1 MARTGKF
8 VTLEGGEGTGKSTQ
22 ATILTKRLKE
32 TGIDVV
38 QTREPGGTPG
48 AEVMRHL
55 LKSGAAKSLG
65 IMAEAI
71 IVSAA
76 RNDHLMQ
83 LIRPALAE
91 GKWVVCDRFSDSTR
105 VYQGIVG
112 GLEPE
117 IVDALERTVV
127 GDDRPD
133 LTVLLD
139 APAEAGIQR
148 AQDRLL
154 DTDNPTTNDRF
165 DQEDMTFHKKLR
177 DAFLSLARAEPDRF
191 VVIDANQPIDDVAA
205 AIWAAVRSKILAEA

>member
-22 ATILTKRLKE
+22 ATLLTKRLKE

-154 DTDNPTTNDRF
+154 NTDNPTTNDRF

-177 DAFLSLARAEPDRF
+177 DAFLSLARAEPDRY